1 MMLAIPAAAFAQ
13 QSRQGEFAVGVAAY
27 DRRDYQAAYE
37 AWLPLARND
46 DAAAQRN
53 LGQLFRF
60 GQGVE
65 QDFAEAAKWYG
76 RAADLG
82 LPSAQANLAALLLNG
97 QGVPRDVAGAARL
110 YEAAARQGLALAQHN
125 LGLIHYNG
133 EGLPRNEAVG
143 LGWLNLAAKSGYQPA
158 LDALSGIVQG
168 QAPPALAAVSP
179 PPGVPSS
186 VSPPA
191 PGPPAADKPA
201 PGPPAADKPAPGPPA
216 ADKPAPG
223 PPAADKP
230 ALTQPSPAQGPPPSD
245 WWLTDFV
252 GRLFGLTADPPPAPT
267 AAYRVEQ
274 QGEPAAEREGQ
285 YWAAL
290 AAFQIGDVATA
301 RRGWLT
307 LAEQGSAEAQYRLA
321 QSHLRNDLASADRAE
336 GLYWLLRAE
345 AQGHGEATAALVRMA
360 AEGGPELAAARTRL
374 RAWRGN

>member
-13 QSRQGEFAVGVAAY
+13 QSGQGEFAAGVAAY

-125 LGLIHYNG
+125 LGLMHYHG

-191 PGPPAADKPA
+191 PGPPAADKTA
-201 PGPPAADKPAPGPPA
+201 PGPPAADKTVLA
-216 ADKPAPG
+216 
-223 PPAADKP
+223 
-230 ALTQPSPAQGPPPSD
+230 QPSPAQGPPPSD

-252 GRLFGLTADPPPAPT
+252 GRLFGLTADPPAAPP